1 MTELRLIR
9 VFERIEHLKEGN
21 AWGFRQPRK
30 QRGLG
35 GLGKTHWD
43 YLMDEMVN
51 EHRHTFLIL
60 YAKQFAAMDAD

>member
-43 YLMDEMVN
+43 YLMDEIVSCKKPYM
-51 EHRHTFLIL
+51 RSRLD
-60 YAKQFAAMDAD
+60 KPR